1 MEAAEKVKTGGTISE
16 VLTGKPNFPPIMAQ
30 MIKVGEETGRLDTT
44 LDTMAKFYAREAD
57 QIVSNLSSII
67 EPVLIVI
74 LGVGVGTLVFSI
86 IIPIY
91 NIAQGIK

>member
-1 MEAAEKVKTGGTISE
+1 MT
-16 VLTGKPNFPPIMAQ
+16 Q
-30 MIKVGEETGRLDTT
+30 MIKVGEETGKLDST
-44 LDTMAKFYAREAD
+44 LDTMAKFYTREAD

-74 LGVGVGTLVFSI
+74 LGVGVGILVFSI

-91 NIAQGIK
+91 SITSSIR

>member
-1 MEAAEKVKTGGTISE
+1 MMV
-16 VLTGKPNFPPIMAQ
+16 Q
-30 MIKVGEETGRLDTT
+30 MIKVGEDTGKLDMTLETMSR
-44 LDTMAKFYAREAD
+44 FYTREAD

-67 EPVLIVI
+67 EPILIVI

-91 NIAQGIK
+91 NITTSIK